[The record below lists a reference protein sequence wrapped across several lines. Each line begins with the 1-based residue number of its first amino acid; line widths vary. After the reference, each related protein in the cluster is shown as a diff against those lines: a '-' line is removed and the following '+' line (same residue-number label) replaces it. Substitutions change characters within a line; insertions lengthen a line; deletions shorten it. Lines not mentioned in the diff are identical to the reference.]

1 MVLGR
6 GEVKEKFCGA
16 LRPPALMSKG
26 PRMVL
31 VLNTHAAVRGG
42 KFVARYKLRDNVNL
56 EGTSSAR
63 KSGVSINYTIQ
74 VE

>member
-42 KFVARYKLRDNVNL
+42 KFVARYKFITGRWL
-56 EGTSSAR
+56 G
-63 KSGVSINYTIQ
+63 
-74 VE
+74 